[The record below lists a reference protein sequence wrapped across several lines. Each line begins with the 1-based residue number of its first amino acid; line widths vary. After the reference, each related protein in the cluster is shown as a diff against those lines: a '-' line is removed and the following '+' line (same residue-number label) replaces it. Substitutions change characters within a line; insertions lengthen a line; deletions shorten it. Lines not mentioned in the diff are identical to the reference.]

1 MPVMSLSMC
10 ASLSWHSPT
19 SIALFDEH
27 NGVLFPGDVVYDA
40 FLRDNC
46 AAADRFTDRATKLRL
61 RPLPVS
67 AVRPGYENFDQ
78 PRLHQIIDTYL
89 DPVSAER
96 PSLQPSPGTARTKA
110 PPRRPLRVSGHRTR
124 LVDDLQNS

>member
-1 MPVMSLSMC
+1 MLTVHLPG
-10 ASLSWHSPT
+10 HSPT

-46 AAADRFTDRATKLRL
+46 AAADRFTDRATKHRL

-78 PRLHQIIDTYL
+78 RRLHQIIDTYL

-96 PSLQPSPGTARTKA
+96 SSLQPPPARPGRR
-110 PPRRPLRVSGHRTR
+110 RRP
-124 LVDDLQNS
+124 DDLYGCLVTAPGR